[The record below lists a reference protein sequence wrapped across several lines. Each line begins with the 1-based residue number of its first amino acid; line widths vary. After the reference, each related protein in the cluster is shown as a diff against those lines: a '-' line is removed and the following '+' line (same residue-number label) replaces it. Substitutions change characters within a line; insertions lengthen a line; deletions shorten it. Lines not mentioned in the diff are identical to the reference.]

1 MASIAEQLGGLLSGA
16 GQLATA
22 YLPYKE
28 SGTQIEFLKQQAPLL
43 KTAAETIGT
52 DSAARAEFQPFTVTT
67 GTGTTEV
74 GAEGGLTQTLGQ
86 TPQAIQDTLLSQAQG
101 LTGQVAPTAQDLM
114 TQMAE
119 LRRPEEERRRLA
131 LENRLAAQGRLG
143 TQTAAF
149 GGTPEA
155 LALEKAIQ
163 EQQAADAISALT
175 TAPQLAGQNIQNI
188 QGLLSA
194 AYVPETQALAALSP
208 AANLA
213 NIAQSGR
220 LGESEALYRGGIAG
234 LESELG
240 ALTSVGAL
248 EQARTNALAQALS
261 GLFAGGYNVE
271 TGERTISDA
280 ERILK
285 ALGA

>member
-52 DSAARAEFQPFTVTT
+52 ESAGRAEFQPFTVTT

-285 ALGA
+285 ALGV

>member
-285 ALGA
+285 ALGV